1 MQWVSVINSLERALS
16 LYRHEKNSL
25 TRRHWRYLHERT
37 NGSIAG
43 LHALIRRSAV
53 RAVKLGTEAI
63 TREIMDSIVLS
74 YDHERA
80 YAKVVELRSR
90 PSSKSRSKLNTK
102 PSVADGSA

>member
-1 MQWVSVINSLERALS
+1 M
-16 LYRHEKNSL
+16 
-25 TRRHWRYLHERT
+25 TRRHWRYLHDRT

-63 TREIMDSIVLS
+63 TREIMDSILLS

-80 YAKVVELRSR
+80 YARVVELRSR
-90 PSSKSRSKLNTK
+90 QSSKSRSKLDK
-102 PSVADGSA
+102 KSSAAEGSA